1 MGTSGSRVFKAD
13 RSQRTFRQRTSR
25 PAIASGGVLLT
36 SFWRV
41 RHERLAR
48 CCSGFQK
55 LCIVF
60 TISTVVSLTLVSFA
74 RVEAIDF
81 TLNFLRAMSAAD
93 PFAIAKA
100 ALQRVGQFNTP
111 PTPEVFEVWYRYIEG
126 LNENLTERLD
136 YVVNETQS
144 VDTDM
149 LLTIHKQHCLE
160 QETIASKVS
169 RSLVE
174 ELRNAKDLLNEQ
186 QTVGSQFGNS
196 VGMAGKILSSESIG
210 QDQIVRCVKSLARET
225 AEIHSKFEEM
235 SQKLAESQSQVN
247 ALENDLS
254 EMNKALLVDHL
265 TGIGNRRCFD
275 SLIDKSLR
283 MAPAEDCNVYL
294 AIMDL
299 DEFKAI
305 NDTFGHDTG
314 DDVIQFVAKSL
325 ADLRPEIPVARLGG
339 DEFAVVLANMAK
351 SAVEEFEEDLRAFF
365 SKKRL
370 VSQSTGETIG
380 FLRLSI
386 GIAKRRP
393 DDDAKSWMSRAD
405 QLLYEAKKLGRNRS
419 RIDL

>member
-1 MGTSGSRVFKAD
+1 M
-13 RSQRTFRQRTSR
+13 
-25 PAIASGGVLLT
+25 
-36 SFWRV
+36 
-41 RHERLAR
+41 
-48 CCSGFQK
+48 
-55 LCIVF
+55 
-60 TISTVVSLTLVSFA
+60 TLVSFA

-305 NDTFGHDTG
+305 NDTFGQDTG